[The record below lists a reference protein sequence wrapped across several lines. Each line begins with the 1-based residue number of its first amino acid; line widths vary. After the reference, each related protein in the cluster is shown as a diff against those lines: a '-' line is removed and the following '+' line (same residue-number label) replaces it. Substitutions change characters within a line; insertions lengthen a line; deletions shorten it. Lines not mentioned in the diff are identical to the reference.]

1 MTQFRVTLS
10 DNAEGDLRF
19 FEAYEQRIILDEIQR
34 SLSVDA
40 HLENQHRKML
50 DPNSIAPWE
59 LKIGDF
65 RVFYSWAVSA
75 TTNGTVRVLA
85 IGKKVHNDLRI
96 RDQTVEL

>member
-10 DNAEGDLRF
+10 ESAEDDLHF
-19 FEAYEQRIILDEIQR
+19 FEAFEQRIILDEIHG

-50 DPNSIAPWE
+50 GPNSIAPWE

-65 RVFYSWAVSA
+65 RVFYSWTMSDPA
-75 TTNGTVRVLA
+75 NGTVQVQT
-85 IGKKVHNDLRI
+85 IGKKVHNELRI
-96 RDQTVEL
+96 RDRIVEL